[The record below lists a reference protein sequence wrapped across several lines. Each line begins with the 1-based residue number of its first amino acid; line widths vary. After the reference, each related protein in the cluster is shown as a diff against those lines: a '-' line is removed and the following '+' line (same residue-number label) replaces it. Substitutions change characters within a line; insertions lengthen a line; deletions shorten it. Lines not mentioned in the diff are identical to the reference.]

1 MPTPVTF
8 VSDLMRRHWFSKL
21 YADRVAR
28 LRVPAGFVMVAAFG
42 WFSHPD
48 ALSLAVGLPFSACGL
63 ALRAWAAGHL
73 AKDQRL
79 ATSGPYSFTRNPL
92 YLGTLITALGLAAAG
107 RSIGLALL
115 FAALFA
121 LVYLPAIELE
131 EQHLMKILPGYAE
144 FAARVP
150 LLMPRWPAQSGPD
163 RFSAALYI
171 RNREYQALLG
181 WSIGVAWLIVRAVW
195 LR

>member
-1 MPTPVTF
+1 
-8 VSDLMRRHWFSKL
+8 
-21 YADRVAR
+21 
-28 LRVPAGFVMVAAFG
+28 MVAAFA

-48 ALSLAVGLPFSACGL
+48 LMSLAVGLPLSGCGL

-92 YLGTLITALGLAAAG
+92 YLGTLITALGLAAAA
-107 RSIGLALL
+107 RSVGLALL
-115 FAALFA
+115 FTALFA

-131 EQHLMKILPGYAE
+131 EQHLTAILGGYAE

-150 LLMPRWPAQSGPD
+150 LLIPRWPGKFGPD
-163 RFSAALYI
+163 RFSGALY
-171 RNREYQALLG
+171 RKNREYQALLG
-181 WSIGVAWLIVRAVW
+181 WLVGAAWLIIRSVTK
-195 LR
+195 L

>member
-1 MPTPVTF
+1 
-8 VSDLMRRHWFSKL
+8 MRRHWFPKP
-21 YADRVAR
+21 YAD
-28 LRVPAGFVMVAAFG
+28 

-48 ALSLAVGLPFSACGL
+48 FRSLAVGLPLSACGL

-92 YLGTLITALGLAAAG
+92 YLGTLITALGLAAAS

-115 FAALFA
+115 FAVLFA
-121 LVYLPAIELE
+121 VVYLPAIELE
-131 EQHLMKILPGYAE
+131 EQHLTDILAGYAE

-150 LLMPRWPAQSGPD
+150 LLIRRWPAQFGPD
-163 RFSAALYI
+163 RFSWALY
-171 RNREYQALLG
+171 RKNREYQALLG
-181 WSIGVAWLIVRAVW
+181 WSLGAAWLVMRAVW
-195 LR
+195 LP

>member
-1 MPTPVTF
+1 
-8 VSDLMRRHWFSKL
+8 MRRHWFPKP
-21 YADRVAR
+21 YADAVAR
-28 LRVPAGFVMVAAFG
+28 LRVPAGFVMVAAFA

-48 ALSLAVGLPFSACGL
+48 ALSLAFGLPLSACGL

-79 ATSGPYSFTRNPL
+79 ATSGPYAFTRNPL

-115 FAALFA
+115 FTTLFA

-131 EQHLMKILPGYAE
+131 EQHLSAILPGYAE
-144 FAARVP
+144 FAKRVP
-150 LLMPRWPAQSGPD
+150 LLIPRWPADFGPD
-163 RFSAALYI
+163 RFSATLY
-171 RNREYQALLG
+171 RKNREYQALLG
-181 WSIGVAWLIVRAVW
+181 WSVGAAWLLVRAIW

>member
-1 MPTPVTF
+1 
-8 VSDLMRRHWFSKL
+8 MRRHWFPKP
-21 YADRVAR
+21 YADAVAR
-28 LRVPAGFVMVAAFG
+28 LRVPAGFVMVAAFA

-48 ALSLAVGLPFSACGL
+48 ALSLAFGLPLSACGL

-79 ATSGPYSFTRNPL
+79 ATSGPYAFTRNPL

-115 FAALFA
+115 FTTLFA

-131 EQHLMKILPGYAE
+131 EQHLSAILPGYAE
-144 FAARVP
+144 FAKRVP
-150 LLMPRWPAQSGPD
+150 LLIPRWPADFGPD
-163 RFSAALYI
+163 RFSAALY
-171 RNREYQALLG
+171 RKNREYQALLG
-181 WSIGVAWLIVRAVW
+181 WSVGAAWLLVRAIW